1 MNDEVISLGQVL
13 SILRKHLIMLITMTC
28 IGGVFAAAVTHLIMR
43 PKNESTALNL
53 VNREQTTQ
61 AGQYNDLQTDL
72 QMINTYKD
80 ILTKDVVMKTVHT
93 NLTKQGVVVGSDSQ
107 LANEV
112 SVTNSQNSQV
122 MSVTAK
128 ADDPYTAR
136 SIANETVKVF
146 REKITSIMTNAK
158 NVSII
163 SRGTLNKK
171 AVSPRKSINILIG
184 LFSGLTIGILFAFL
198 RDLTDRTIKNTE
210 FITDM
215 LDLPLLGTITDIDP
229 QNMKLGTKGMKS
241 ITRLRR

>member
-13 SILRKHLIMLITMTC
+13 SILRKHLIMLIAMTC
-28 IGGVFAAAVTHLIMR
+28 IGGVFAAAITYLIMQ
-43 PKNESTALNL
+43 PKYESTAMIL

-80 ILTKDVVMKTVHT
+80 IITKDIVMKAVHT
-93 NLTKQGVVVGSDSQ
+93 NLNKQGVVVGSESQ
-107 LANEV
+107 LTNEV
-112 SVTNSQNSQV
+112 SVTNNQNSQV

-136 SIANETVKVF
+136 SIVNETVKVF

-158 NVSII
+158 NISII
-163 SRGTLNKK
+163 SRGTLNKN
-171 AVSPRKSINILIG
+171 AVSPRKNINILIG
-184 LFSGLTIGILFAFL
+184 LFAGLAIGILFAFL
-198 RDLTDRTIKNTE
+198 REWTDRTVKNTE
-210 FITDM
+210 FITDT
-215 LDLPLLGTITDIDP
+215 LNLPLLGTITDIDQ
-229 QNMKLGTKGMKS
+229 QNMKLGTKGMKP

>member
-13 SILRKHLIMLITMTC
+13 SILRKHLIMLIAMTC
-28 IGGVFAAAVTHLIMR
+28 IGGVFAAAITYLIMQ
-43 PKNESTALNL
+43 PKYESTAMIL

-80 ILTKDVVMKTVHT
+80 ILTKDVVMETVHA
-93 NLTKQGVVVGSDSQ
+93 NLTKRGVVVGSDSQ

-112 SVTNSQNSQV
+112 SVTNTQNSQV

-163 SRGTLNKK
+163 SHGTLNKD
-171 AVSPRKSINILIG
+171 AVSPRKTINILIG
-184 LFSGLTIGILFAFL
+184 LFAGLTIGILFAFL
-198 RDLTDRTIKNTE
+198 RDLTDRTVKNTE
-210 FITDM
+210 FITDI
-215 LDLPLLGTITDIDP
+215 LDLPLLGTITDIVP